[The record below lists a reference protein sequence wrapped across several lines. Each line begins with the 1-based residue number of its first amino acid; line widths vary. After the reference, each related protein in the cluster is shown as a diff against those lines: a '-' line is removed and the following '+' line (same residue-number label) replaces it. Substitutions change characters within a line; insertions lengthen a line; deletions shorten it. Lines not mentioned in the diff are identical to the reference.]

1 VIDVR
6 SARRLGVSLRAG
18 LRGARERPLV
28 FALSVATMAAGL
40 LVLGTYL
47 LIVANL
53 RGVLERVGADLR
65 LVAFTS
71 TGAAAAPE
79 EIEALEARLR
89 ALPGVADLHYVTPDQ
104 AMERLRGDLGDD
116 AGVLDGMARNPLP
129 GSFELVV
136 AAERREPSEL
146 RALAAGAAAI
156 PGISEVRF
164 GEAWVEGYARVV
176 RMVEWLGAGLGA
188 FLVLVLGA
196 IVAGTVRLSLHAR
209 ADEIQIQRLV
219 GAGGLFV
226 RLPFY
231 LEGALQGGI
240 AALAALG
247 ILRALYALGMPLL
260 GDALGWLVGSQTLVF
275 FGTGEAA
282 GLVALGVAL
291 GLGGALMSLFNLEEG
306 P

>member
-1 VIDVR
+1 VIDIR
-6 SARRLGVSLRAG
+6 SARRLAVSLRSS

-28 FALSVATMAAGL
+28 FALSLATMAAGL

-65 LVAFTS
+65 LVAFLS
-71 TGAAAAPE
+71 ASASASPA
-79 EIEALEARLR
+79 EIESMSARLR
-89 ALPGVADLHYVTPDQ
+89 ALAGVADLHYVAPD
-104 AMERLRGDLGDD
+104 AALKRLRADLGED
-116 AGVLDGMARNPLP
+116 AGVLDGMAANPLP

-136 AAERREPSEL
+136 ASERRRPAEL
-146 RALAAGAAAI
+146 RSLASAVAAV
-156 PGISEVRF
+156 PGVSDVRF
-164 GEAWVEGYARVV
+164 GEAWVEGYARIV

-231 LEGALQGGI
+231 LEGALQGGL
-240 AALAALG
+240 AALAALLL
-247 ILRALYALGMPLL
+247 LRALYALGLPLL
-260 GDALGWLVGSQTLVF
+260 GDALGWLVGAQTLVF
-275 FGTGEAA
+275 FGPPEAL
-282 GLVALGVAL
+282 GLVALGVGL
-291 GLGGALMSLFNLEEG
+291 GLGGALMSLLNLEDR

>member
-1 VIDVR
+1 MIDIR
-6 SARRLGVSLRAG
+6 SVRRLGVSLRAG

-71 TGAAAAPE
+71 AGADAVPESVAALGE
-79 EIEALEARLR
+79 KLR
-89 ALPGVADLHYVTPDQ
+89 ALPGVSDLHYVTPDQ

-116 AGVLDGMARNPLP
+116 AAVLDGMARNPLP

-136 AAERREPSEL
+136 APEQREPAEL

-156 PGISEVRF
+156 PGVSEVRF

-240 AALAALG
+240 AALAALL

-260 GDALGWLVGSQTLVF
+260 GDALGWLVGAQTLVF
-275 FGTGEAA
+275 FGPGEAA
-282 GLVALGVAL
+282 GLVALGVGL
-291 GLGGALMSLFNLEEG
+291 GLGGALMSLFNLEDG

>member
-1 VIDVR
+1 VIDIR
-6 SARRLGVSLRAG
+6 SARRLSVSLRSG

-28 FALSVATMAAGL
+28 FGLSVATMAAGL

-47 LIVANL
+47 LVAANL

-71 TGAAAAPE
+71 LGGAAAPAG
-79 EIEALEARLR
+79 IEALGARLR
-89 ALPGVADLHYVTPDQ
+89 ALPGVADLHYVAPDE
-104 AMERLRGDLGDD
+104 AMARLRGDLGAD
-116 AGVLDGMARNPLP
+116 AGVLDGMTRNPLP

-136 AAERREPSEL
+136 AADRREPAEL
-146 RALAAGAAAI
+146 RALAAAVAGI
-156 PGISEVRF
+156 PGVSEVRF

-176 RMVEWLGAGLGA
+176 QMVEWLGVGLGA

-196 IVAGTVRLSLHAR
+196 IVAATVRLSLHAR

-231 LEGALQGGI
+231 LEGALQGGLASF
-240 AALAALG
+240 AALLL
-247 ILRALYALGMPLL
+247 LRALYALGMPLL
-260 GDALGWLVGSQTLVF
+260 GDALGWLVGEQPLVF
-275 FGTGEAA
+275 FGPAEAA
-282 GLVALGVAL
+282 GLVALGVLL
-291 GLGGALMSLFNLEEG
+291 GLGGALISLFSLEDR

>member
-1 VIDVR
+1 MIDIR
-6 SARRLGVSLRAG
+6 SARRLAVSLRSG

-40 LVLGTYL
+40 LVLGAYL

-53 RGVLERVGADLR
+53 RGVLDRVGADLR
-65 LVAFTS
+65 LVAFTPA
-71 TGAAAAPE
+71 GAESSEADVAALGAK
-79 EIEALEARLR
+79 LR
-89 ALPGVADLHYVTPDQ
+89 ALPGIADLVYVAPDE
-104 AMERLRGDLGDD
+104 ALARLRGDLGED
-116 AGVLDGMARNPLP
+116 ADVLDGMAGNPLP
-129 GSFELVV
+129 GSYELLV
-136 AAERREPSEL
+136 APSAREPATL
-146 RALAAGAAAI
+146 RELAAAAAAV
-156 PGISEVRF
+156 PGVSEVRF

-176 RMVEWLGAGLGA
+176 RMVEFIGAALGA

-231 LEGALQGGI
+231 LEGALQGGL
-240 AALAALG
+240 AALAALLV
-247 ILRALYALGMPLL
+247 LRALYALGLPLL
-260 GDALGWLVGSQTLVF
+260 GDALGWLVGTQTLVF
-275 FGTGEAA
+275 FGIAEAA
-282 GLVALGVAL
+282 GLVALGVGL
-291 GLGGALMSLFNLEEG
+291 GLGGALMSLFNLEDG

>member
-1 VIDVR
+1 MIDIR
-6 SARRLGVSLRAG
+6 SARRLAVSLRSG

-28 FALSVATMAAGL
+28 FGLSVATMAAGL

-47 LIVANL
+47 LIAANL

-71 TGAAAAPE
+71 PAAGAGPAGV
-79 EIEALEARLR
+79 EALGARLR
-89 ALPGVADLHYVTPDQ
+89 ALPGVADLHYVTPDA
-104 AMERLRGDLGDD
+104 AMARLRGDLGED
-116 AGVLDGMARNPLP
+116 AGVLDGMTRNPLP

-136 AAERREPSEL
+136 APDRREPVEL
-146 RALAAGAAAI
+146 RALAAAVAAI
-156 PGISEVRF
+156 PGVSEVRF
-164 GEAWVEGYARVV
+164 GESWVEGYARVV
-176 RMVEWLGAGLGA
+176 RMVEWLGAGLGT

-196 IVAGTVRLSLHAR
+196 IVAATVRLSLHAR

-231 LEGALQGGI
+231 LEGALQGGLAAV
-240 AALAALG
+240 AALLL
-247 ILRALYALGMPLL
+247 LRGLYALGMPLL
-260 GDALGWLVGSQTLVF
+260 GDALGWLVGDQALVF
-275 FGTGEAA
+275 FGPAEAA
-282 GLVALGVAL
+282 GLLGLGVSL
-291 GLGGALMSLFNLEEG
+291 GLGGALISLFSLEDR

>member
-1 VIDVR
+1 MIDIR
-6 SARRLGVSLRAG
+6 SARRLAVSLRSG

-28 FALSVATMAAGL
+28 FGLSVATMAAGL

-47 LIVANL
+47 LIAANL

-71 TGAAAAPE
+71 LGAAAAPAG
-79 EIEALEARLR
+79 IEALGARLR
-89 ALPGVADLHYVTPDQ
+89 ALPGVADLHYVAPDE
-104 AMERLRGDLGDD
+104 ALARLRRDLGED
-116 AGVLDGMARNPLP
+116 AGVLDGMTRNPLP

-136 AAERREPSEL
+136 APDRREPAEL
-146 RALAAGAAAI
+146 RALAAAVAGV
-156 PGISEVRF
+156 PGVSEVRF
-164 GEAWVEGYARVV
+164 GEAWVESYARVV
-176 RMVEWLGAGLGA
+176 QMVEWFGAGLGT

-196 IVAGTVRLSLHAR
+196 IVAATVRLSLHAR

-231 LEGALQGGI
+231 LEGALQGGLAAF
-240 AALAALG
+240 AALLL
-247 ILRALYALGMPLL
+247 LRALYALGMPLL
-260 GDALGWLVGSQTLVF
+260 GDALGWLVGEQALVF
-275 FGTGEAA
+275 FGPAEAA
-282 GLVALGVAL
+282 GLVALGVLL
-291 GLGGALMSLFNLEEG
+291 GLGGALISLFSLEDR

>member
-1 VIDVR
+1 MIDIR
-6 SARRLGVSLRAG
+6 SARRLAVSLRSG
-18 LRGARERPLV
+18 LRGARERPFV

-40 LVLGTYL
+40 LVLGAYL

-53 RGVLERVGADLR
+53 RGVLDRVGADLR
-65 LVAFTS
+65 LVVFTPA
-71 TGAAAAPE
+71 GAESSVADVG
-79 EIEALEARLR
+79 ALGAKLR
-89 ALPGVADLHYVTPDQ
+89 ALPGVADLTYIAPD
-104 AMERLRGDLGDD
+104 AALERLRGDLGED
-116 AGVLDGMARNPLP
+116 ADVLDGMAGNPLP
-129 GSFELVV
+129 GSYELLV
-136 AAERREPSEL
+136 APEAREPAAL
-146 RALAAGAAAI
+146 RALADAAAAV
-156 PGISEVRF
+156 PGVSEVRF

-188 FLVLVLGA
+188 FLVAVLGA

-231 LEGALQGGI
+231 LEGALQGGL

-247 ILRALYALGMPLL
+247 VLRALYALGMPIL
-260 GDALGWLVGSQTLVF
+260 GDALGWLVGTQTLVF
-275 FGTGEAA
+275 FGLAEAA
-282 GLVALGVAL
+282 GLVALGVGL
-291 GLGGALMSLFNLEEG
+291 GLGGALISLFNLEDG

>member
-1 VIDVR
+1 LIDVR

-71 TGAAAAPE
+71 VGATSTPE
-79 EIEALEARLR
+79 AIAGLGEKLR
-89 ALPGVADLHYVTPDQ
+89 ALPGVADLSYVTPDQ
-104 AMERLRGDLGDD
+104 AMDRLRGDLGDD

-136 AAERREPSEL
+136 AAEQREPAEL

-156 PGISEVRF
+156 PGVSEVRF

-247 ILRALYALGMPLL
+247 ILRTLYALGMPLL
-260 GDALGWLVGSQTLVF
+260 GDALGWLVGGQTLVF
-275 FGTGEAA
+275 FGSGEAL
-282 GLVALGVAL
+282 GLVALGVGL
-291 GLGGALMSLFNLEEG
+291 GLGGALMSLFNLEDG

>member
-1 VIDVR
+1 VIDIR
-6 SARRLGVSLRAG
+6 SARRLGFSLRSG

-71 TGAAAAPE
+71 VAAETSKA
-79 EIEALEARLR
+79 EIEALGAKLR
-89 ALPGVADLHYVTPDQ
+89 ALPGVADLHYIAPEE
-104 AMERLRGDLGDD
+104 AMRRLRADLGED
-116 AGVLDGMARNPLP
+116 AGVLDGMAVNPLP

-136 AAERREPSEL
+136 AAEQRAPAQL
-146 RALAAGAAAI
+146 RALAAAAGAV
-156 PGISEVRF
+156 PGVSEVRF

-188 FLVLVLGA
+188 FLVLVLAA

-231 LEGALQGGI
+231 LEGALQGGLAAV
-240 AALAALG
+240 AALLL
-247 ILRALYALGMPLL
+247 LRGLYALGLPLL
-260 GDALGWLVGSQTLVF
+260 GDALGWLVGAQTLVF
-275 FGTGEAA
+275 FGSAEAA
-282 GLVALGVAL
+282 SLVALGVGL
-291 GLGGALMSLFNLEEG
+291 GLGGALMSLFNLEDG
-306 P
+306 R

>member
-1 VIDVR
+1 LIDVR

-71 TGAAAAPE
+71 VGATSTPE
-79 EIEALEARLR
+79 AIAGLGEKLR
-89 ALPGVADLHYVTPDQ
+89 ALPGVADLSYVTPDQ
-104 AMERLRGDLGDD
+104 AMDRLRGDLGDD

-136 AAERREPSEL
+136 AAEQREPAEL

-156 PGISEVRF
+156 PGVSEVRF

-247 ILRALYALGMPLL
+247 ILRTLYALGMPLL
-260 GDALGWLVGSQTLVF
+260 GDALGWLVGGQTLVF
-275 FGTGEAA
+275 FGTSEAL
-282 GLVALGVAL
+282 GLVALGVGL
-291 GLGGALMSLFNLEEG
+291 GLGGALMSLFNLEDG

>member
-1 VIDVR
+1 VIDIR
-6 SARRLGVSLRAG
+6 SARRLAVSFRSG

-28 FALSVATMAAGL
+28 FGLSVATMAAGL

-47 LIVANL
+47 LIAANL

-71 TGAAAAPE
+71 LGGAAAPAG
-79 EIEALEARLR
+79 IEALGARLR
-89 ALPGVADLHYVTPDQ
+89 ALPGVADLHYVAPDE
-104 AMERLRGDLGDD
+104 AMARLRGDLGGD

-136 AAERREPSEL
+136 AADRREPAEL
-146 RALAAGAAAI
+146 RALAAAVAGI
-156 PGISEVRF
+156 PGVTEVRF

-176 RMVEWLGAGLGA
+176 QMVEWLGVGLGA

-196 IVAGTVRLSLHAR
+196 IVAATVRLSLHAR

-231 LEGALQGGI
+231 LEGALQGGLASF
-240 AALAALG
+240 AALLL
-247 ILRALYALGMPLL
+247 LRALYALGMPLL
-260 GDALGWLVGSQTLVF
+260 GDALGWLVGEQALVF
-275 FGTGEAA
+275 FGPAEAA
-282 GLVALGVAL
+282 GLVALGVLL
-291 GLGGALMSLFNLEEG
+291 GLGGALISLFSLEDR